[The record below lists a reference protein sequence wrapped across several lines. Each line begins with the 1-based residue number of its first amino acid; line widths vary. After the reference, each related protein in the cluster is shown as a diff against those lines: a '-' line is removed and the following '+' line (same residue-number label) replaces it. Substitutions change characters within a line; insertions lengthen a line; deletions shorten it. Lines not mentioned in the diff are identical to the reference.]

1 MLVSN
6 NIKKH
11 LIKYSFFVS
20 LFIFLQLNS
29 GYAQGGISWRRPLLP
44 GGSLLKYSD
53 AISGQISIG
62 ISYEHEQLDKAI
74 YGENSVPNYNKE
86 RTFNSSLTLITN
98 YGITNY
104 FSLTA
109 FFPFRYILNEKVLFR
124 GQNQNQYDGGKYFR
138 ESYGLGDI
146 ILQTRFHKDFLRG
159 SMPIIFGI
167 GLKLSNGEINATD
180 LYGERISDNL
190 QVGTGSIDPVFS
202 IYFNKNIGDYLL
214 SAGAFSRISGHEN
227 IYGYRYGNE
236 LHTLINIDYF
246 ENYILYGGIQF
257 SYLLTTRD
265 YYEYGKI
272 TRDRGGKSIHSSGKL
287 GIKLTDNLDVEM
299 TIQIPLFHNMNESQ
313 LISPMLLQFGSLYRF
328 SIWYSVSF
336 YN

>member
-1 MLVSN
+1 MLVVNS
-6 NIKKH
+6 IKKH
-11 LIKYSFFVS
+11 LIKYSFIIS
-20 LFIFLQLNS
+20 LFVFLQLNS

-53 AISGQISIG
+53 AIIGQISIG
-62 ISYEHEQLDKAI
+62 VSYEHEQLDKAI
-74 YGENSVPNYNKE
+74 YGQKSIPNYNKE
-86 RTFNSSLTLITN
+86 RTFNSSLTLISN
-98 YGITNY
+98 YGITNR

-124 GQNQNQYDGGKYFR
+124 GQNPNQYNGGKYFR

-146 ILQTRFHKDFLRG
+146 ILQTRFHKDLFSG
-159 SMPIIFGI
+159 NIPIIFGI

-202 IYFNKNIGDYLL
+202 IYFNKTMGKFLL
-214 SAGAFSRISGHEN
+214 SAGTFSRISGNEN

-246 ENYILYGGIQF
+246 ENYIIYGGIQL
-257 SYLLTTRD
+257 SHLLTTRD

-272 TRDRGGKSIHSSGKL
+272 TRDRGGQSVYSAGKL
-287 GIKLTDNLDVEM
+287 GIKLTEKLDVEM
-299 TIQIPLFHNMNESQ
+299 TVQIPLLQNMNESQ
-313 LISPMLLQFGSLYRF
+313 LISPMLVQFGSLYRF
-328 SIWYSVSF
+328 TIWDTLF
-336 YN
+336 I

>member
-1 MLVSN
+1 MLVVE
-6 NIKKH
+6 NIKKN
-11 LIKYSFFVS
+11 LFFIS
-20 LFIFLQLNS
+20 LFLFLQLNS

-53 AISGQISIG
+53 AINGQVSIG
-62 ISYEHEQLDKAI
+62 FSYEHEQLDKAI
-74 YGENSVPNYNKE
+74 YGKRSIPNYNKE
-86 RTFNSSLTLITN
+86 RTFNSSFTIITN
-98 YGITNY
+98 YGITDQL
-104 FSLTA
+104 SLTA

-146 ILQTRFHKDFLRG
+146 ILQTRFHKNFFSG
-159 SMPIIFGI
+159 NIPIIFGI

-190 QVGTGSIDPVFS
+190 QVGTGSVDPVFS
-202 IYFNKNIGDYLL
+202 IYLNRDIGRFLL
-214 SAGAFSRISGHEN
+214 SAGTFSRISGNEN

-236 LHTLINIDYF
+236 LHTLINLDYF
-246 ENYILYGGIQF
+246 ENHIIYGGIQF

-272 TRDRGGKSIHSSGKL
+272 TRDRGGESVYSSGKL

-299 TIQIPLFHNMNESQ
+299 TVQIPLIHSMNESQ
-313 LISPMLLQFGSLYRF
+313 LISPMLIQFGSLYRF
-328 SIWYSVSF
+328 TIWKLLF
-336 YN
+336 F